1 MASMLKLVTLWLVLS
16 SLGLWFSN
24 ETSYAHAI
32 GQRYDLPI
40 PLSFFLF
47 GGAVTV
53 ALSFLVISVFVKPK
67 QRRHIYPRHNVLAYN
82 FISIPYV
89 MPAIL
94 NIVKLASVGAFLL
107 IIISGLAGTSKPTEN
122 ISPTFIWIIWWVG
135 MGYVSALIGNVWFF
149 INPWRILYEWGE
161 VFFDNGFDHR
171 SSGIVQYPKQM
182 GIWPAVCFLLIFSWL
197 ENVYGGSVIPF
208 QLAIM
213 IVLYSAITWI
223 GMFLF
228 GKHKWL
234 RSGEVFTVLFTLFSK
249 FSFTEV
255 RVTDNQT
262 CSLCGF
268 DCNPSGS
275 LCVDCYE
282 CYDNAK
288 DHQREINVRPCA
300 VGLFI
305 RYRIDLSIVAFVLI
319 ALANVTF
326 DGLQETSVWSSFQN
340 MVNRIFVGSGTGF
353 SDIIDT
359 ISVILVP
366 LVFTLVYLGFSCS
379 IKLLSREKMLVL
391 DVAKTFVFSL
401 IPIALA
407 YNMAHFMSLL
417 VVQGQLII
425 PLASDPLGVGWDLL
439 GSDDYL
445 INVDVMNV
453 QFIWFMSVGAIVT
466 GHVVSVYVAH
476 VIAVQTFLK
485 HSTALRS
492 QYPMMVLMICYTAI
506 SLWIIAQPIVK

>member
-24 ETSYAHAI
+24 KTSYAHAI

-67 QRRHIYPRHNVLAYN
+67 QRRHIYPRHNLLTHN
-82 FISIPYV
+82 FIVIPYV
-89 MPAIL
+89 MPVIL
-94 NIVKLASVGAFLL
+94 NIVKLVSVGVFLL
-107 IIISGLAGTSKPTEN
+107 IIISGLTGTSKPTET
-122 ISPTFIWIIWWVG
+122 ILPTFICIIWWVG

-149 INPWRILYEWGE
+149 INPWRILYEYAE
-161 VFFDNGFDHR
+161 FFFGNR
-171 SSGIVQYPKQM
+171 SDRLTGGLLEYPKQI
-182 GIWPAVCFLLIFSWL
+182 GIWPAVFLLFLFSWL
-197 ENVYGGSVIPF
+197 ENVYIGSVIPY
-208 QLAIM
+208 QLAIL

-223 GMFLF
+223 GMVLF
-228 GKHKWL
+228 GKHTWL

-282 CYDNAK
+282 CYDNAM

-300 VGLFI
+300 AGLFI
-305 RYRIDLSIVAFVLI
+305 RHRIDFSIVTFVLT
-319 ALANVTF
+319 ALATVTF

-340 MVNRIFVGSGTGF
+340 IVHRSFIRSGTGF

-366 LVFTLVYLGFSCS
+366 LVFTLVYLGFSYS
-379 IKLLSREKMLVL
+379 IKLLLREKVIVL

-401 IPIALA
+401 VPIALA

-417 VVQGQLII
+417 VVQGQLIV

-439 GSDDYL
+439 GSSDYR
-445 INVDVMNV
+445 INVNVMNV
-453 QFIWFMSVGAIVT
+453 RFIWFMSVAAIVI
-466 GHVVSVYVAH
+466 GHVISVYVAH
-476 VIAVQTFLK
+476 VIAVQTFMR

-492 QYPMMVLMICYTAI
+492 QYPMMALMIIYTAI

>member
-1 MASMLKLVTLWLVLS
+1 
-16 SLGLWFSN
+16 
-24 ETSYAHAI
+24 
-32 GQRYDLPI
+32 
-40 PLSFFLF
+40 
-47 GGAVTV
+47 
-53 ALSFLVISVFVKPK
+53 
-67 QRRHIYPRHNVLAYN
+67 
-82 FISIPYV
+82 
-89 MPAIL
+89 MPVIL
-94 NIVKLASVGAFLL
+94 NIVKLVSVGVFLL
-107 IIISGLAGTSKPTEN
+107 IIISGLTGTSKPTEN
-122 ISPTFIWIIWWVG
+122 ILPTFIWIIWWVG

-149 INPWRILYEWGE
+149 INPWRILYEYAE
-161 VFFDNGFDHR
+161 FFFGNGSDR
-171 SSGIVQYPKQM
+171 LTGGLLEYPKQI
-182 GIWPAVCFLLIFSWL
+182 GIWPAVFLLFLFSWL
-197 ENVYGGSVIPF
+197 ENVYIGSVIPY
-208 QLAIM
+208 QLAIL

-223 GMFLF
+223 GMVLF
-228 GKHKWL
+228 GKHTWL

-282 CYDNAK
+282 CYDNAM

-300 VGLFI
+300 AGLFI
-305 RYRIDLSIVAFVLI
+305 RHRIDFSIVTFVLT
-319 ALANVTF
+319 ALATVTF

-340 MVNRIFVGSGTGF
+340 IVHRSFIRSGTGF

-366 LVFTLVYLGFSCS
+366 LVFTLVYLGFSYS
-379 IKLLSREKMLVL
+379 IKLLLREKVIVL

-401 IPIALA
+401 VPIALA

-417 VVQGQLII
+417 VVQGQLIV

-439 GSDDYL
+439 GSSDYR
-445 INVDVMNV
+445 INVNVMNV
-453 QFIWFMSVGAIVT
+453 RFIWFMSVAAIVI
-466 GHVVSVYVAH
+466 GHVISVYVAH
-476 VIAVQTFLK
+476 VIAVQTFMR

-492 QYPMMVLMICYTAI
+492 QYPMMALMIIYTAI